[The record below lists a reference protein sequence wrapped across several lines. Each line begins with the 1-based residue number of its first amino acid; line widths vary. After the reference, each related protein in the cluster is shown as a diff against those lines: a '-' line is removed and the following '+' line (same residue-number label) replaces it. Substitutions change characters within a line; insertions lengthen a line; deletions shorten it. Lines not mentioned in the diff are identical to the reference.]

1 MIDREVN
8 AFLQYLKSPYRL
20 DHPDINKEQIPTRT
34 FSLKKGESRLLEVGE
49 GENRLYIIVKHHKNG
64 EYSIAGK

>member
-8 AFLQYLKSPYRL
+8 AFLRYLKSPYRL
-20 DHPDINKEQIPTRT
+20 DYPDINKEQVPTRT

-49 GENRLYIIVKHHKNG
+49 GENHLYVMVKHHKNG